1 MWRCDGESD
10 CGDGS
15 DEEDCPIVDCV
26 RGEVHI
32 TMMMVMMM
40 MVMMMM
46 MMVKMVKI
54 VQLLNVLGG
63 RYHNHDAEVMNT
75 M

>member
-26 RGEVHI
+26 RGEVH
-32 TMMMVMMM
+32 
-40 MVMMMM
+40 
-46 MMVKMVKI
+46 
-54 VQLLNVLGG
+54 
-63 RYHNHDAEVMNT
+63 HDDEDDDEVNIKDVDDDDDQPSV
-75 M
+75 

>member
-26 RGEVHI
+26 RGEVSYKLYYNLKCQRGGVSYTAI
-32 TMMMVMMM
+32 KYSTL
-40 MVMMMM
+40 
-46 MMVKMVKI
+46 KI
-54 VQLLNVLGG
+54 EIDCVRG
-63 RYHNHDAEVMNT
+63 EVGPSYKL
-75 M
+75 

>member
-26 RGEVHI
+26 RGEVHDDEDDDE
-32 TMMMVMMM
+32 
-40 MVMMMM
+40 
-46 MMVKMVKI
+46 
-54 VQLLNVLGG
+54 LNVKDVDDDDDQPSVE
-63 RYHNHDAEVMNT
+63 RFW
-75 M
+75 